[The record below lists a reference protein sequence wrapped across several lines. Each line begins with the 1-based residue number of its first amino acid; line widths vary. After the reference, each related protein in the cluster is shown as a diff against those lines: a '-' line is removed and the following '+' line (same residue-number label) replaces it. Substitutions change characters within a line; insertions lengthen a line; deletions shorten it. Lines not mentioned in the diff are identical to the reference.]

1 MTLLKTLLRS
11 AGMMLVLLASQAEA
25 ASTLSGRNWCKSGN
39 TDTLLVGNDTIA
51 VKWEAGRLRIIRD
64 DGKEVFV
71 SNGPSATNNLCF
83 QGDGNLVIYNSVG
96 SPIWYTGTHGTSA
109 SILQVNGPAFEVS
122 DGTQALWSY
131 QEEGGHDTRVGTGW
145 CRDRSQPGTIVS
157 NERLSLEWTHFPDGR
172 GWLTA
177 RNNRD
182 GAQLWGAGHNG
193 FAEKVCFQVDG
204 NLVVYD
210 ASGWPLFASNT
221 DGTGANT
228 LKVDSGGIAISN
240 GTTDYFRTA
249 TQITNTTSLSNGWVR
264 TANAV
269 GIVLKTGDAHLMWKD
284 GALKLYDSQRTLKW
298 ESTSGGTGA
307 WLTHQGDGNLVIYNA
322 SGSPVW
328 ATGTNL
334 SNYAGTLTLD
344 SCTLQL
350 LNASGT
356 VKWSQGGTWCGNTVS
371 GGGFS
376 YIEDQSFGNSK
387 FGAGLWVVAAAMD
400 DDSISGIR
408 STADSESR
416 LKSALGS
423 LYSGSVSS
431 NFAKLLGNAGAD
443 ITLFGST
450 KTLIEGDAYVTNE
463 GGTQSNYAG
472 LEVLGQVV
480 FSKSAQATLDYVP
493 VEQEFFSI
501 STTFTVLAIPITVE
515 ASATGS
521 LGLTGSL
528 TPGSSGATIV
538 AEPFANITGNAS
550 AGVGTTGFSAGIEG
564 ELTLINVAVPL
575 TVNLNLT
582 TKSYSTQASLELSS
596 LDGSVSLYAKG
607 FGQKATK
614 KLGSWDGLSYTKS
627 LLSRSSSL

>member
-1 MTLLKTLLRS
+1 MTSLKTLPLS
-11 AGMMLVLLASQAEA
+11 AALTLGLLASQAEA
-25 ASTLSGRNWCKSGN
+25 ASTLSGRGWCKSGS
-39 TDTLLVGNDTIA
+39 TDTVLVGNDTIA
-51 VKWEAGRLRIIRD
+51 VKWEAGRLRILRD

-71 SNGPSATNNLCF
+71 SNAASTTNNLCF
-83 QGDGNLVIYNSVG
+83 QGDGNLVVYNSAG
-96 SPIWYTGTHGTSA
+96 SPLWASGTHFTNA

-145 CRDRSQPGTIVS
+145 CRDRSQSGTLVS
-157 NERLSLEWTHFPDGR
+157 NERLSLEWTRFPDGW
-172 GWLTA
+172 GWLSA

-193 FAEKVCFQVDG
+193 FAEKVCFQEDG

-210 ASGWPLFASNT
+210 VNGWPLFASNT
-221 DGTGANT
+221 NGTGANT

-240 GTTDYFRTA
+240 GTTDHWRTA
-249 TQITNTTSLSNGWVR
+249 TQPTNTTSLSNGWTR
-264 TANAV
+264 TANAM
-269 GIVLKTGDAHLMWKD
+269 GIVLKSGDAHLMWKD
-284 GALKLYDSQRTLKW
+284 GALKLYDSQRNLKW

-307 WLTHQGDGNLVIYNA
+307 FLTHQGDGNLVIYNV

-328 ATGTNL
+328 ATGTNFA
-334 SNYAGTLTLD
+334 NYAGTLRLESCSLELLD
-344 SCTLQL
+344 
-350 LNASGT
+350 ASGN

-387 FGAGLWVVAAAMD
+387 FGAGLWVVSAGMD
-400 DDSISGIR
+400 SDSISGIR
-408 STADSESR
+408 ATADGESR

-423 LYSGSVSS
+423 VYSGTVSS
-431 NFAKLLGNAGAD
+431 GFAKLLGNAGAD

-463 GGTQSNYAG
+463 SGTQSNYAG

-480 FSKSAQATLDYVP
+480 FSKSAQASLDYVP
-493 VEQEFFSI
+493 LEQEFFSI
-501 STTFTVLAIPITVE
+501 SSTFTVLAIPITVE

-528 TPGSSGATIV
+528 TPGSSGATIL

-564 ELTLINVAVPL
+564 ELTLINISVPL
-575 TVNLNLT
+575 TVTLNLT
-582 TKSYSTQASLELSS
+582 TKAYTTQASLELSS

-614 KLGSWDGLSYTKS
+614 QLGSWDGLSYSQS
-627 LLSRSSSL
+627 LISRSSTL